1 MRWEGERIRGR
12 VRAKDTARHGGAA
25 AHGYNSAGVRSAG
38 ARGVRSAGA
47 RGVRSAG
54 ALAGA
59 GTALA
64 RRAREGVRRAPTHLG
79 EVGCPLLSP
88 GVIIVHVRD
97 CKDPRWRAV
106 RVAQESLDASAVALG
121 LKFA

>member
-47 RGVRSAG
+47 
-54 ALAGA
+54 LAGA

-64 RRAREGVRRAPTHLG
+64 RRAREGVRRAPTHFG